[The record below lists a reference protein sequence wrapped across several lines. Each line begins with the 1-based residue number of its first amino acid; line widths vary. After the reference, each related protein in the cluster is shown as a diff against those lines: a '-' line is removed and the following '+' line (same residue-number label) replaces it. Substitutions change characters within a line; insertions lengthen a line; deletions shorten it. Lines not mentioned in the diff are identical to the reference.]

1 MNHSWEN
8 NVCVRCGLRRKRKA
22 WKQLMAIVNHPPW
35 EGYMRGVDWAYSING
50 NDFIFKRPD
59 CKTMISEP
67 NDNRSVASKAD
78 QGGNDDNKKIK
89 SNEKL

>member
-1 MNHSWEN
+1 
-8 NVCVRCGLRRKRKA
+8 
-22 WKQLMAIVNHPPW
+22 
-35 EGYMRGVDWAYSING
+35 MRGVDWAYSING